1 MEFVRNVCSILA
13 SIISIYSLLI
23 VIRIIFSWIDN
34 IQKANAWRNGYN
46 GYNSYNSYNAQGL
59 TLSSISNVLGKI
71 VDPYLNLFKG
81 ITSLRRSHLDLTP
94 LVAIIVLNLFQSIF
108 NIVAISGKITIGVI
122 LALIVKLAW
131 SSFFSYILFFLIVL
145 LIVRYFI
152 GRSNSYRAQNWLNA
166 IDPVINGAVQ
176 KVYKLFFARKGE
188 SDDQKIV
195 LVSLVFCLVIFIILK
210 FAVSWLVSFLASL

>member
-46 GYNSYNSYNAQGL
+46 GYNSFNAQGS
-59 TLSSISNVLGKI
+59 TLSSLSNALGKI

-152 GRSNSYRAQNWLNA
+152 GRSNSYKAQNWLNA

-195 LVSLVFCLVIFIILK
+195 LVSLIFYLVIFIILK

>member
-46 GYNSYNSYNAQGL
+46 GYNSYNAQGS
-59 TLSSISNVLGKI
+59 TLSSISNALGKI

-152 GRSNSYRAQNWLNA
+152 GRSNSYKAQNWLNA

-195 LVSLVFCLVIFIILK
+195 LVSLIFYLVIFIILK

>member
-46 GYNSYNSYNAQGL
+46 GYNSYNAQGS
-59 TLSSISNVLGKI
+59 TLSSISNALGKI

-152 GRSNSYRAQNWLNA
+152 GRSNSYKAQNWLNA

-195 LVSLVFCLVIFIILK
+195 LVSLIFYLAIFIILK